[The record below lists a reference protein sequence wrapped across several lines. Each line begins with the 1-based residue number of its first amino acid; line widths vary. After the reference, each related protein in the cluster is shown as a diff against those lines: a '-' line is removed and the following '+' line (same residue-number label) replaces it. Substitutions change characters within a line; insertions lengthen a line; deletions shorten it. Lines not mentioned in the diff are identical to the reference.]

1 MNWKK
6 FLMPDWIKV
15 VLTVILFLIS
25 TRYTYTLGFDAPT
38 SYGFP
43 IPVYATGGFPMATV
57 DFLYLGIIIDLIFY
71 YLISCLIVWVY
82 DKYKKKRIR

>member
-6 FLMPDWIKV
+6 SLKPDWKKI

-25 TRYTYTLGFDAPT
+25 TRYTYTLGLDAPT

-43 IPVYATGGFPMATV
+43 ISVYQLGGWPAGYTG
-57 DFLYLGIIIDLIFY
+57 FLYIGIVIDLIFY
-71 YLISCLIVWVY
+71 YLISCLIIWFY
-82 DKYKKKRIR
+82 DKKSKKKK